1 MQSMKDYSNLN
12 KTRSEIVRN
21 ALLASVG
28 LFIFA
33 IGIYL
38 TIQANIGVAPWD
50 VLNQGLTKR
59 IGISYGTVMMV
70 VSATVIIIDVLMKEP
85 IGLGMVLDTVIV
97 GKTVDLMNYLDLVPP
112 RQSLWS
118 GVVLLVFG
126 LLLLAVGMRIYM
138 ALGLGCGPRDT
149 LLVALCKRFPKLSIG
164 ALNVIMWATVTVIG
178 YFLGGQVGLG
188 TVISVVC
195 MGPLLN
201 TLCRMTHF
209 NAADVVHQNL
219 LKTLQILFGKA

>member
-1 MQSMKDYSNLN
+1 MQDMKDYSNLN
-12 KTRSEIVRN
+12 KTRKEIVRN
-21 ALLASVG
+21 ALWASVG
-28 LFIFA
+28 LFVFA
-33 IGIYL
+33 VGIYL

-50 VLNQGLTKR
+50 VLNQGLAKR
-59 IGISYGTVMMV
+59 IGISYGSVMMT
-70 VSATVIIIDVLMKEP
+70 VSATVIVIDVLMKEP
-85 IGLGMVLDTVIV
+85 IGLGMVLDTIIV
-97 GKTVDLMNYLDLVPP
+97 GKTVDLRNELDLVAP

-118 GVVLLVFG
+118 GVLLLLFG

-195 MGPLLN
+195 MGPILN

-209 NAADVVHQNL
+209 NAADVVHQNIL
-219 LKTLQILFGKA
+219 RTLQILIGR